1 MIRNWYSALTWRRA
15 RALGVLLLGFW
26 AGVLAA
32 AGPAFLAAGEQM
44 AVDGIVA
51 SRTDREEHQLLIEAE
66 LGQDKRPLNRDFRLA
81 GLEMRL
87 PGFDTVF
94 ERSISST
101 PANRKGIGS
110 SSLGYRS
117 GVCAHL
123 AVRGRCPG
131 GTGEILVEERFA
143 ADHGWTI
150 GSTVLWT
157 QAQLLP
163 NPERPPIPRQ
173 IAVPT
178 GDPVTLMVVGI
189 YTPLS
194 PQETYWGGTV
204 FRYDSLNYPPTFT
217 TIQTL
222 DMYQLEV
229 AERQSYLLVSTMDAF
244 ETGRLGKLDAEIA
257 ALDSRTQ
264 ALKGRT
270 TNRMGSLIEAA
281 KAERERL
288 RQLVASGTA
297 VLGALVIV
305 LGYLLAATDA
315 AQKGQE
321 HGVMRMRG
329 VPAAA
334 RWGMIMAMPLA
345 PMLSGFA
352 AGAVLAPLALPL
364 AWPLLLP
371 GASIPPLGALT
382 FSFTTVLMVGGG
394 LALAMVAGFAVR
406 LRAST
411 LDLLR
416 GTRTFSRRRLA
427 VLLEIVAVVLA
438 GVMLVQLRSQQT
450 GSASQAAGS
459 LIGLLAPAFLI
470 LVGAILMSRIGVPLA
485 RWAGRSALRRGR
497 VATALAALQ
506 VARGTLY
513 RPLLV
518 TLTAGVAA
526 VLFALATVD
535 IGQTA
540 GERESELTVGAERV
554 LTVAAVDP
562 GHVISALEAIDPQ
575 GRFSMAAATAPG
587 IVAVDVGRL
596 RSVASWPAGVGDP
609 DGVVRELRPNGVA
622 PVRFLTRAVVVT
634 VVADAAARLRLT
646 VVPTGTS
653 SWSTPEVEVQP
664 GRHDYEVPAS
674 LCLSGCRLASLSI
687 AGKGS
692 FTISKIQPLTGAAV
706 PLDIFADPGRWRVN
720 GGTPSF
726 GEGALSLRGNGPSLT
741 AYLDPVTAALPLVAT
756 RNFVSPTITMGASI
770 ISVHGVGQ
778 EDVVPRLLTDGVMV
792 DLDYLDLVTDGD
804 AGLSAFEVWLNRSAP
819 ADMEKLLRDKGL
831 VVTSERRLADA
842 RSTAERRAPALAS
855 RIAAAGAGLACLACA
870 LGMALVGGLE
880 RRRQGELIDA
890 LAAQGLRRRPRRRL
904 TWLGYG
910 IVGGLALILGPV
922 LAAVM
927 FVVLEPGRRLAV
939 PLKLIPETPSPVVV
953 GVTWLAAAVAVM
965 CAPAALALR
974 ERMKR

>member
-1 MIRNWYSALTWRRA
+1 MIRNWLAALTWRRG
-15 RALGVLLLGFW
+15 RAFGVMLLGFW

-51 SRTDREEHQLLIEAE
+51 SRPALEEHQLLVEAE
-66 LGQDKRPLNRDFRLA
+66 LTQQGRPLNADFRA
-81 GLEMRL
+81 AAQEMRL

-94 ERSISST
+94 ERSITSV

-110 SSLGYRS
+110 GSLGYRS

-131 GTGEILVEERFA
+131 GTGEAIVEERIA
-143 ADHGWTI
+143 ADYGWTI
-150 GSTVLWT
+150 GSTVTWQ
-157 QAQLLP
+157 QATLLP
-163 NPERPPIPRQ
+163 NPERPPIP
-173 IAVPT
+173 AYLAAPV
-178 GDPVTLMVVGI
+178 GDPITLMVVGI
-189 YTPLS
+189 YTPLA
-194 PQETYWGGTV
+194 PQEPYWGGAA
-204 FRYDSLNYPPTFT
+204 FRYDSLFYPPTFT

-222 DMYQLEV
+222 DMFQFEV
-229 AERQSYLLVSTMDAF
+229 AERQSYLLVSTKDAF
-244 ETGRLGKLDAEIA
+244 QTRRLERLDAEIA
-257 ALDSRTQ
+257 GLDGRSKT
-264 ALKGRT
+264 LKAKL
-270 TNRMGSLIEAA
+270 TNRMGPLVEAA

-297 VLGALVIV
+297 LLATLIAV

-315 AQKGQE
+315 AQKRQE

-345 PMLSGFA
+345 PMLFGFGV
-352 AGAVLAPLALPL
+352 GAVLAPLTLPL

-371 GASIPPLGALT
+371 GASVPSIGALT
-382 FSFTTVLMVGGG
+382 FSVSTILVIAAG
-394 LALAMVAGFAVR
+394 LAVAMVIGFAAR

-416 GTRTFSRRRLA
+416 GTRTVSRRNLA
-427 VLLEIVAVVLA
+427 ALIEIVAVVLA

-450 GSASQAAGS
+450 GRAGS
-459 LIGLLAPAFLI
+459 LISLLAPACLV
-470 LVGAILMSRIGVPLA
+470 LVGAVLLSRVGVPLA

-506 VARGTLY
+506 VSRGPLY

-554 LTVAAVDP
+554 LTVSAVDP
-562 GHVISALEAIDPQ
+562 GHLITALEAIDPQ
-575 GRFSMAAATAPG
+575 GRYAMAAATAPG
-587 IVAVDVGRL
+587 IIAVDAVRL

-609 DGVVRELRPNGVA
+609 ESMVHSLRPRPAA
-622 PVRFLTRAVVVT
+622 PVRLLARALTLTIEADIPADT
-634 VVADAAARLRLT
+634 VARLRLS

-653 SWSTPEVEVQP
+653 SWTTPEVELKE
-664 GRHDYEVPAS
+664 GKHDYEVPAS
-674 LCLSGCRLASLSI
+674 LCLSGCRLASFTI
-687 AGKGS
+687 TGTGS
-692 FTISKIQPLTGAAV
+692 FTLTRIQPLTGAAV
-706 PLDIFADPGRWRVN
+706 PLDVLGDQERWRVN
-720 GGTPSF
+720 GGTASF
-726 GEGALSLRGNGPSLT
+726 GEGTLALRVTGPSLT
-741 AYLDPVTAALPLVAT
+741 AYLDPVNSALPLVAT
-756 RNFVSPTITMGASI
+756 GEYLKPTITMGATI
-770 ISVHGVGQ
+770 VSVRDVGRQ
-778 EDVVPRLLTDGVMV
+778 DVLPRLLTNGVLV
-792 DLDYLDLVTDGD
+792 DLDYLDLITDGD
-804 AGLSAFEVWLNRSAP
+804 AGLSSYEVWLNGSAP
-819 ADMEKLLRDKGL
+819 PDMEKLLRDKGL
-831 VVTSERRLADA
+831 VVTAERRLAEVRA
-842 RSTAERRAPALAS
+842 TAERRAPALAS

-880 RRRQGELIDA
+880 RRRHGELIQA
-890 LAAQGLRRRPRRRL
+890 LAAQGLRPRSRRRL

-910 IVGGLALILGPV
+910 IVGALALVLGPL
-922 LAAVM
+922 LAAAM
-927 FVVLEPGRRLAV
+927 FVLLQPGQRLSV
-939 PLKLIPETPSPVVV
+939 PLKLIPETPSPLVI
-953 GVTWLAAAVAVM
+953 GVTWLAAAAAVM
-965 CAPAALALR
+965 CAPATLAVR
-974 ERMKR
+974 ERIKR